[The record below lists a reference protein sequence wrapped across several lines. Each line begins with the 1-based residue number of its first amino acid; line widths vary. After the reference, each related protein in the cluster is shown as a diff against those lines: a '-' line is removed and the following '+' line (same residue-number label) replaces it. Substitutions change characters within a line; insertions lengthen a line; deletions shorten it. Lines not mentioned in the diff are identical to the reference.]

1 MMREPR
7 RPLTS
12 GTRAIDRLQACTRCS
27 ATLIRRW
34 HTQWSP
40 SSPLIASAV
49 LLHSIAPRDGMIGR
63 MTFHLVKVRPRR
75 EYPEPIAGTASP
87 ASSPS
92 ECRSTI
98 QPRAGVQGI
107 ATRLQSIRIV
117 GT

>member
-1 MMREPR
+1 MLRN
-7 RPLTS
+7 THS
-12 GTRAIDRLQACTRCS
+12 GLAY
-27 ATLIRRW
+27 TLVAVIAA
-34 HTQWSP
+34 H
-40 SSPLIASAV
+40 ASAV
-49 LLHSIAPRDGMIGR
+49 LLHSITPRDGMIGR

-92 ECRSTI
+92 ECTSTI
-98 QPRAGVQGI
+98 QPRASVQGI